1 MTTTL
6 LISTYNFPKALHLC
20 LQSITQQTV
29 MPNEVI
35 VADDGSKSD
44 THDVIVFWRSK
55 LACPIKHVWQ
65 EDTGFQL
72 ATIRNKALAIATCN
86 YIIQIDGDII
96 MERHFIEDHLHYAEQ
111 GVFVCGSRSR
121 INEAHTQRLFNG
133 ELLKLSFWRRG
144 LTDRMNALRCS
155 FLTPYFYDYNHLR
168 GCNMAYWL
176 ADIKAING
184 YDEQIKSYGYEDED
198 VQERLKRIGKRK
210 KFIKFMCIEYHLYH
224 SEHPTKKNLAWRV
237 ECEFGA
243 TQGKTDLAK
252 LAKKYNLDAIHD
264 TVHEMARDE
273 ARHGKALKGLLDR
286 YFK

>member
-55 LACPIKHVWQ
+55 VACPIKHVWQ

-133 ELLKLSFWRRG
+133 ELLKLSFWRRV

-224 SEHPTKKNLAWRV
+224 SEHPTKKNLAETR
-237 ECEFGA
+237 
-243 TQGKTDLAK
+243 K
-252 LAKKYNLDAIHD
+252 LIDKNNDIQLVRSTKGIDSHINENNLIA
-264 TVHEMARDE
+264 
-273 ARHGKALKGLLDR
+273 
-286 YFK
+286 